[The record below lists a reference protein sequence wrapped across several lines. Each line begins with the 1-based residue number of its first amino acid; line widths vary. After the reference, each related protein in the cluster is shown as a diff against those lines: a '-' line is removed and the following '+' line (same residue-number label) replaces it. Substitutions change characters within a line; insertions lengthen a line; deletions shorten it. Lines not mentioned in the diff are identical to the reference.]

1 MKQYI
6 NEAQR
11 FQELAGLQNEI
22 NIPKAIGTAALVG
35 ASFLSPKDTKAQAPQ
50 DIEQTTQT
58 KSTKA
63 EAIAIG
69 TKFWHA
75 YDEHRGTV
83 KMSELS
89 NDVIK
94 ALAAAAKEAADF
106 EFPHESVEKLGRAV
120 KKDPA
125 AMKVVNQSED
135 ALRKASERGY
145 GDTIEE
151 IVNEALASLREE
163 EETEEELT
171 PDQIAVIKNI
181 VKLSEATDGDDK
193 AKYEKLKSELKK
205 ATLTAAFVATL
216 ITSMSSCRTGGYGCH
231 GRESWGGMVKR
242 INRP

>member
-22 NIPKAIGTAALVG
+22 NIPKALGTAALG
-35 ASFLSPKDTKAQAPQ
+35 AALAFGSPKDAAAQAPQ
-50 DIEQTTQT
+50 DIEQGIQT

-63 EAIAIG
+63 KEIG

-75 YDEHRGTV
+75 YDGHRTTV
-83 KMSELS
+83 DMDKLS
-89 NDVIK
+89 PQVK
-94 ALAAAAKEAADF
+94 LKLAAAAKEAADF
-106 EFPHESVEKLGRAV
+106 GFPYDSVEKLGQAV
-120 KKDPA
+120 EKDPA
-125 AMKVVNQSED
+125 AMEIVNKSED

-151 IVNEALASLREE
+151 IVSEALASLREE
-163 EETEEELT
+163 EETQDELT